1 LNNLDSLDE
10 GEIERLVRFKSIV
23 MDYVPVLAQRA
34 NEKALASVNDTVRVK
49 FGEDDGEL
57 SESAASGKRETAVDE
72 ALKLQ
77 NLKVATK
84 SKATANLE
92 SMGVVL
98 SDINLLNVDS
108 AGCYD
113 IPSGPLQYQAAC
125 EILEV
130 YKHGGRLSENT
141 AHRVLR
147 AAYRSLSKLP
157 NVSRLNLVEA
167 EEKLTVVGD
176 LHGQLSDL
184 IYIFEESGLPTT
196 KSKYI
201 FNGDFVD
208 RGLEGVEIT
217 LILLAFHVALPGSV
231 YLNRGNHE
239 DYMIMCNYGF
249 QEECSSKYNMT
260 TFGMVSEVFQ
270 HLPLMTV
277 VNDAV
282 LVVHGG
288 LFHDVDVR
296 LADMDAFVRCEFSLL
311 DIPEDGETL
320 DGIDKK
326 TNLVEYHKQLQRDA
340 LWSDPC
346 APTGKNES
354 ARGAG
359 IAFGPDVTACFLMNN
374 DLSLVVRSHE
384 CVQHGF
390 DYPYKNVSGYE
401 NILCTLFSASN
412 YGGSSN
418 NRGAF
423 MEFRM
428 APGPNSMLPTAYTF
442 QEVIKKDL
450 DVPVPGANLVYAV
463 HEYHITAE
471 MERMMKRA
479 FTAHAMSIHEII
491 LRKQDKLLRAFR
503 SREVA
508 NKTGNKETNEFS
520 NYVTTEDWLAVMAE
534 VTGAEVHWGS
544 MIAVLVPPSSRN
556 PDNNTIHYADF
567 INQFTLD
574 QRKHLDRR
582 RLSRRKSSNK
592 NLSASSPDG
601 KGGSIGLEAIDERY
615 NAIEGL
621 YTQYKELKLVFEF
634 FDARDCG
641 ELTVDDFVKGCE
653 KINETL
659 PPQSR
664 LQNIEE
670 LFDIADL
677 DGSKV
682 IIANEFFEVFRIV
695 DMRPNAAA
703 SPIRSQPV
711 SDLDALLEEDEVDD
725 SDLEVG
731 SESDDDTVVPEVNAR
746 LTRKDTMEVKGH
758 IINAL

>member
-1 LNNLDSLDE
+1 MK
-10 GEIERLVRFKSIV
+10 FKNVV
-23 MDYVPVLAQRA
+23 MDFVPVLTQKIY
-34 NEKALASVNDTVRVK
+34 EETLASVNVK
-49 FGEDDGEL
+49 DNFGDDDQDSFATSAKSAVEDSL
-57 SESAASGKRETAVDE
+57 S
-72 ALKLQ
+72 LQ
-77 NLKVATK
+77 TLKVATK

-98 SDINLLNVDS
+98 GDISLLNIDS
-108 AGCYD
+108 SGAYD
-113 IPSGPLQYQAAC
+113 IPAGPLQYRAAC

-130 YKHGGRLSENT
+130 YKAGGRLSENT

-147 AAYRSLSKLP
+147 AAYRSLSTLP
-157 NVSRLNLVEA
+157 NVSRVNLTSES
-167 EEKLTVVGD
+167 EKLTVVGD

-184 IYIFEESGLPTT
+184 IYIFEESGVPTT
-196 KSKYI
+196 ESKYI

-249 QEECSSKYNMT
+249 QEECRSKYNTT
-260 TFGMVSEVFQ
+260 TFGMVAEVFQ

-277 VNDAV
+277 VNSAV

-288 LFHDVDVR
+288 LFHDVNVKV
-296 LADMDAFVRCEFSLL
+296 ADMDAFVRCEFSLL
-311 DIPEDGETL
+311 DIPEEGETL
-320 DGIDKK
+320 AGVDKA
-326 TNLVEYHKQLQRDA
+326 TNRVEYDRQLQRDA

-359 IAFGPDVTACFLMNN
+359 ISFGPDVTATFLMNN

-390 DYPYKNVSGYE
+390 DFPYRAVSGYE

-412 YGGSSN
+412 YGGSAK

-428 APGPNSMLPTAYTF
+428 VPVANGPLPTSYSF
-442 QEVIKKDL
+442 LEVIKKDL
-450 DVPVPGANLVYAV
+450 DVPVPGSNLVYAV

-479 FTAHAMSIHEII
+479 FTAHSMSIHEII
-491 LRKQDKLLRAFR
+491 LRKEEKLLKAFR
-503 SREVA
+503 KREVA
-508 NKTGNKETNEFS
+508 NKTGDKDTNIFS
-520 NYVTTEDWLAVMAE
+520 KYVTTEDWLTVMAE

-556 PDNNTIHYADF
+556 AANNTIHYVDF
-567 INQFTLD
+567 MNQYTLD
-574 QRKHLDRR
+574 QKKHLDSR
-582 RLSRRKSSNK
+582 RLSRRKSSSRNV
-592 NLSASSPDG
+592 SVTSSPDG
-601 KGGSIGLEAIDERY
+601 KSAGNLEAPTDRY

-621 YTQYKELKLVFEF
+621 YSQYKELKLVFEF
-634 FDARDCG
+634 FDARNCG
-641 ELTVDDFVKGCE
+641 ELTVEDFVKGCE

-659 PPQSR
+659 PVESQ
-664 LQNIEE
+664 LQDIEE
-670 LFDIADL
+670 LFRIADL
-677 DGSKV
+677 DGSEA

-695 DMRPNAAA
+695 DMQHAGPA
-703 SPIRSQPV
+703 SELGADIMDILDGEDCNI
-711 SDLDALLEEDEVDD
+711 SDEASD
-725 SDLEVG
+725 SD
-731 SESDDDTVVPEVNAR
+731 SDDDTVVPEICGT
-746 LTRKDTMEVKGH
+746 LSRKDTMEVKGH